1 MAVVRFTIA
10 LALIGAAH
18 TLAAAPTK
26 EPPAT
31 VVDLRYGA
39 ALYDYYQGNYWNAL
53 SQLLVADSQ
62 APIQGHGDKP
72 KIMEGT
78 FSLAYGLERR
88 ASDIFLQVLDTG
100 NDKPGSHDIA
110 WFYLAKVRYSH
121 GDWEGASQALANIS
135 EEPPRDYAEELHAL
149 RINVAIQQGD
159 LSTASEWLRQQPP
172 GESWLPY
179 LYYNLGAAHSRAG
192 NFRDAV
198 SFYDHLAEIP
208 LWTEE
213 NRTVYD
219 RAMTAAGYTHL
230 RNRQYAKAQAEF
242 SRVRVDSPL
251 SSSAMLGYG
260 WAAAEQGDF
269 LDALTPWEYLAQQPL
284 VDENAQE
291 ALLAVPYAYEQLGN
305 KGLALKHFQR
315 ATERFSSELNTI
327 DTTLDALYGEPLV
340 DVLQIDP
347 SVDFNWLNRAESA
360 QLEPQLSYLAEL
372 FSRDSFQARVQEV
385 RDLLAIRQRLQ
396 NWQNKLDLYAAMLKE
411 REANRETQAA
421 YLEQHDVA
429 GSIAKLR
436 QQRDALARELE
447 RVQNEQDYFALATG
461 QQAQLVER
469 LNNVAERLDALAD
482 AGQAVDEYRESYRRY
497 AGLLLWQ
504 ASEDF
509 SSRVWETKK
518 QLEQLNQQ
526 IAELEQTESRVK
538 HLVAT
543 ADDLAP
549 YYRRIAAH
557 QQRLARQQEELNST
571 LASAEQQLREQVAQ
585 VLETQRERLRYYL
598 AQSRLSVARLYDTA
612 ELEQP

>member
-1 MAVVRFTIA
+1 
-10 LALIGAAH
+10 
-18 TLAAAPTK
+18 
-26 EPPAT
+26 
-31 VVDLRYGA
+31 
-39 ALYDYYQGNYWNAL
+39 
-53 SQLLVADSQ
+53 
-62 APIQGHGDKP
+62 
-72 KIMEGT
+72 
-78 FSLAYGLERR
+78 
-88 ASDIFLQVLDTG
+88 
-100 NDKPGSHDIA
+100 
-110 WFYLAKVRYSH
+110 
-121 GDWEGASQALANIS
+121 
-135 EEPPRDYAEELHAL
+135 
-149 RINVAIQQGD
+149 
-159 LSTASEWLRQQPP
+159 
-172 GESWLPY
+172 
-179 LYYNLGAAHSRAG
+179 
-192 NFRDAV
+192 
-198 SFYDHLAEIP
+198 
-208 LWTEE
+208 
-213 NRTVYD
+213 
-219 RAMTAAGYTHL
+219 
-230 RNRQYAKAQAEF
+230 
-242 SRVRVDSPL
+242 
-251 SSSAMLGYG
+251 
-260 WAAAEQGDF
+260 
-269 LDALTPWEYLAQQPL
+269 
-284 VDENAQE
+284 
-291 ALLAVPYAYEQLGN
+291 
-305 KGLALKHFQR
+305 
-315 ATERFSSELNTI
+315 
-327 DTTLDALYGEPLV
+327 
-340 DVLQIDP
+340 
-347 SVDFNWLNRAESA
+347 
-360 QLEPQLSYLAEL
+360 
-372 FSRDSFQARVQEV
+372 
-385 RDLLAIRQRLQ
+385 
-396 NWQNKLDLYAAMLKE
+396 
-411 REANRETQAA
+411 
-421 YLEQHDVA
+421 LEQHDVA